1 MSANSIP
8 QNIPAL
14 SSPLATSSS
23 SSSSS
28 SSSLDSAD
36 AVDHAA
42 TNSSQPPLTST
53 SITDS
58 IKISHP
64 LRLPILILA
73 TVAFIFSLQMAK
85 AFFIPLIFSVLL
97 AYTLNPIVATLERWK
112 ISRLISTSIVLLSLL
127 FGAGLATNSLINEFN
142 AIVVRLP
149 EAARQLTKQIAKT
162 QDELPSTMQQIQ
174 AVATEFETA
183 TNPVSSPASR
193 SSTTAPINK
202 ASKAIELNPSKRPVE
217 QKNQKNTD
225 QNQASRFQVRDWVV
239 AGSFGV
245 AGFVGQMTMIFFL
258 LFFLL
263 SSGDRYKRK
272 LVKITGPSLS
282 SKKIT
287 VLILDAINKSLQ
299 KYMFMLFVTTV
310 MLVVL
315 MWIGLRCL
323 GVENAGA
330 WAVAAGCLHIIPYV
344 GTILFTAALAAST
357 LVQFGSISQT
367 LIVVAV
373 SLGIT
378 ILVGTLITTWMTGR
392 LAKMNPLAIF
402 IGLLF
407 WGWLWGIWGL
417 LLGVPI
423 VVMIRVVAEHVDG
436 LQSVAEL
443 LSE

>member
-1 MSANSIP
+1 MSANSIS
-8 QNIPAL
+8 QNTPAL
-14 SSPLATSSS
+14 SSLPATSSLS
-23 SSSSS
+23 IGSTA
-28 SSSLDSAD
+28 DS
-36 AVDHAA
+36 
-42 TNSSQPPLTST
+42 TQPPLTST
-53 SITDS
+53 CITDNITDG

-97 AYTLNPIVATLERWK
+97 AYTLNPIVTTLERWK

-149 EAARQLTKQIAKT
+149 EAARQLTKQFART

-174 AVATEFETA
+174 AAATEFESA
-183 TNPVSSPASR
+183 TNQASVPAPTPASHPN
-193 SSTTAPINK
+193 TAPLANKIN
-202 ASKAIELNPSKRPVE
+202 KAIELNASKRAVE
-217 QKNQKNTD
+217 QKNQKIAD

-239 AGSFGV
+239 AGSFGA

-263 SSGDRYKRK
+263 ASGDRYKRK

-287 VLILDAINKSLQ
+287 VLILDAINKSIQ
-299 KYMFMLFVTTV
+299 NYMFMLFVTTV

-344 GTILFTAALAAST
+344 GTILFTATLAAST

-423 VVMIRVVAEHVDG
+423 VVMIRVVAEHVGG